1 MPTSLPH
8 TEPATELVRRYA
20 LTANDLVVEVGSGE
34 GLLLKAVR
42 DLGPRVLG
50 VEPDVSAMSQAWAAG
65 VDTIAA
71 VFGPGVASYVRR
83 RYGPARLVVTRSV
96 RGIGDEL
103 SRFVAAASR
112 CLAPGG
118 AVVIHSGGVHAR
130 VEVCPDQVAERSHL
144 PRAA

>member
-1 MPTSLPH
+1 MPTSFSL

-20 LTANDLVVEVGSGE
+20 LTADDLVIEVGSGD
-34 GLLLKAVR
+34 GLLLKTVR

-50 VEPDVSAMSQAWAAG
+50 VEPDVAAMSRAWAGG

-71 VFGPGVASYVRR
+71 VFGPGIASYVRR

-103 SRFVAAASR
+103 SRFIAAASR

-118 AVVIHSGGVHAR
+118 VVVIHSGGVHAL
-130 VEVCPDQVAERSHL
+130 VEVCPDQVAGRSHL

>member
-1 MPTSLPH
+1 MPTNLPH
-8 TEPATELVRRYA
+8 AELATELVRRYA

-42 DLGPRVLG
+42 DFGPRILG
-50 VEPDVSAMSQAWAAG
+50 VEPDVAAMSRSWAAG

-71 VFGPGVASYVRR
+71 VFGPGIASYVRR

-112 CLAPGG
+112 CLTPGG
-118 AVVIHSGGVHAR
+118 VVVIHSGGINAL
-130 VEVCPDQVAERSHL
+130 VEVCPDLVADRSHL